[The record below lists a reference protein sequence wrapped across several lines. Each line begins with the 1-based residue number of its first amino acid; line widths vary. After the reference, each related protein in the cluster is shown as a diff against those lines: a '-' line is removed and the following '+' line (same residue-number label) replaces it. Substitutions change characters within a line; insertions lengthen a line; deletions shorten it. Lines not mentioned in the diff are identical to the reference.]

1 VTTNATRTAIAA
13 KWKTTTGP
21 TVGDA
26 DPEPDGEQSYSVR
39 VRVSTVRVYE
49 TTTADWG
56 ALDAETRAE
65 LAWTGTAAL
74 QILDSVPPEEVDP
87 IEAYAPHEVDVGR
100 GGDQELVL
108 VYSDRRPSSF
118 PHDSGVT
125 VADLDA
131 VIDDALRDDEA
142 VVLRRLRD
150 DPGFRIL
157 LRRHLSAEKRV
168 SLVEE
173 YGENPDAAGYVQEL
187 LDTG

>member
-1 VTTNATRTAIAA
+1 M
-13 KWKTTTGP
+13 
-21 TVGDA
+21 
-26 DPEPDGEQSYSVR
+26 
-39 VRVSTVRVYE
+39 
-49 TTTADWG
+49 
-56 ALDAETRAE
+56 
-65 LAWTGTAAL
+65 
-74 QILDSVPPEEVDP
+74 
-87 IEAYAPHEVDVGR
+87 PHEVDVGR

-118 PHDSGVT
+118 PHVSGVT

-131 VIDDALRDDEA
+131 VVEDALRDDEA

-150 DPGFRIL
+150 DLGFRTL

-187 LDTG
+187 LDTA

>member
-1 VTTNATRTAIAA
+1 M
-13 KWKTTTGP
+13 
-21 TVGDA
+21 
-26 DPEPDGEQSYSVR
+26 
-39 VRVSTVRVYE
+39 RVYE

-56 ALDAETRAE
+56 VLDAETRSE

-74 QILDSVPPEEVDP
+74 QVLDGVPPAEIDP

-108 VYSDRRPSSF
+108 IYSDRRPSSF
-118 PHDSGVT
+118 PHASGVT

-131 VIDDALRDDEA
+131 VIADALRDDEA

-150 DPGFRIL
+150 DPGFREML
-157 LRRHLSAEKRV
+157 ARHLSAEKRV

-173 YGENPDAAGYVQEL
+173 YGDNPDAAGYVQEL
-187 LDTG
+187 LDTT